1 MFKLPQK
8 VINETQ
14 KYRENLKKFLS
25 GELEDAFFRGMRV
38 PWGNYS
44 QRGGKLLMSRLRI
57 PGGILTPEQLEAI
70 GMAAKNFANSK
81 LHITTRQDIQ
91 IHNVPYENSIKIIEY
106 LKDFNISPRGGGGN
120 TVRNITTCYLSG
132 ICPYENIEVYKIVW
146 GLSEY
151 LLSFDESYNLPR
163 KLKITFSGCQKDC
176 VGVGVNDVGFVAMNG
191 DFKVICG
198 GGMGAKSAVG
208 KILQENVEQEEVGY
222 IVKSI
227 TNIFNKYGD
236 RKSKHHN
243 RLRFLI
249 QDIGWER
256 FVELYKQELNRLK
269 EAEYIVLKTKDGLS
283 LLPQL
288 DVPIQRQESLPEDK
302 EYQLFRKYNTERQK
316 QKGYW
321 YVKLRIPFG
330 EIDSDALISLSQI
343 GEVLPTI
350 NFRTNQRQN
359 LTISN
364 IPEDKVYFVYGKVKS
379 LLKDYLFPETI
390 LDIVSCKA
398 TTTCNLGICNAVDL
412 APEIMRELKKIN
424 LDIDKLKNVKIN
436 INGCPNACGHHPTG
450 MISLSGLARKVYNR
464 TVPFY
469 KVYLGG
475 KMDAENTK
483 LAEGTGIVPA
493 RALPKLISQFISVLQ
508 ENINEDVYQY
518 VSKEGKDFM
527 KELIKRYS
535 FVPPYEEDKSYYIDF
550 GRSEE
555 FSLDGLSPGEC
566 GAGVI
571 DMIESDL
578 ESARHSLANAKE
590 KDFYSDEIKNA
601 LIHSARALLVVK
613 GVDPRNEQETIF
625 AFIDKF
631 VKTGICHPEFE
642 NLNKIYTDIISA
654 NVSGKKA
661 YEHTQKFYQEAK
673 KIYSLMDSNFNFS
686 IRFREERKKQERLSS
701 QDRPMVYDLRG
712 TPCPMNYVKLK
723 LKLEELNIG
732 DILEVYLDDGEPI
745 QNVPESLRNDGQEI
759 LKIEPIQNFFKVLV
773 EKKI

>member
-8 VINETQ
+8 VINEIQ
-14 KYRENLKKFLS
+14 KYRESLEKFLR

-57 PGGILTPEQLEAI
+57 PAGILTPKQLKAI
-70 GMAAKNFANSK
+70 GLAAKNFANSK

-120 TVRNITTCYLSG
+120 TVRNITACYLSG
-132 ICPYENIEVYKIVW
+132 ICPHENIEVYKIVW

-151 LLSFDESYNLPR
+151 LLSLDGSYNLPR

-208 KILQENVEQEEVGY
+208 KILQENVKQEEIGY
-222 IVKSI
+222 VVKSI
-227 TNIFNKYGD
+227 MDVFDKYGD
-236 RKSKHHN
+236 RKNKHRN

-249 QDIGWER
+249 QNIGWER

-269 EAEYIVLKTKDGLS
+269 ETEYIVLRTKDDLS
-283 LLPQL
+283 QLPE
-288 DVPIQRQESLPEDK
+288 VNIPIQRQESLPEDK

-321 YVKLRIPFG
+321 CIKLRVPFG

-359 LTISN
+359 LIISN
-364 IPEDKVYFVYGKVKS
+364 IPEDKVYFVYEKIRS

-398 TTTCNLGICNAVDL
+398 TITCNLGICNAVGL
-412 APEIMRELKKIN
+412 APEIIRELKKISP
-424 LDIDKLKNVKIN
+424 DIDKLEDVKIN
-436 INGCPNACGHHPTG
+436 ISGCPNACGHHLVGT
-450 MISLSGLARKVYNR
+450 ISLSGLARKVYNR

-475 KMDAENTK
+475 KMNGERTK
-483 LAEGTGIVPA
+483 LAEGIGIVPA
-493 RALPKLISQFISVLQ
+493 RAIPKLISQFISVLQ

-535 FVPPYEEDKSYYIDF
+535 LVPPYEEDKSYYIDF

-590 KDFYSDEIKNA
+590 KDFDSDEIKNA

-613 GVDPRNEQETIF
+613 GIDPKDERETIF

-631 VKTGICHPEFE
+631 VETGICHPEFE
-642 NLNKIYTDIISA
+642 NLDEIYTDIIS
-654 NVSGKKA
+654 GKISRDKA
-661 YEHTQKFYQEAK
+661 YGHAQQFHQEVR
-673 KIYSLMDSNFNFS
+673 KIYSLIDSNFNFS

-712 TPCPMNYVKLK
+712 TPCPMNYVKVK

-732 DILEVYLDDGEPI
+732 DVLEVYLDDGEPI
-745 QNVPESLRNDGQEI
+745 QNVPESLKNDGQEI
-759 LKIEPIQNFFKVLV
+759 LKIEPIQNFFRVTVK
-773 EKKI
+773 KKI